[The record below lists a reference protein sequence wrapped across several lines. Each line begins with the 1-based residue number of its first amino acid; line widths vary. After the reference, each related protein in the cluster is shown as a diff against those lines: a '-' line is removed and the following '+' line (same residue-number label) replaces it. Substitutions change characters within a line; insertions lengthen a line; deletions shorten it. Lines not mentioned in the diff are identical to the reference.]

1 MSLELAD
8 NLNYLRESAE
18 IAWRV
23 HSQEV
28 GNSNI
33 PYTSLLRTDVVVVTA
48 VILQT
53 SKTSC
58 RSYCQP
64 NYLLL
69 IV

>member
-8 NLNYLRESAE
+8 NLNCLTESAE
-18 IAWRV
+18 IAWKV

-28 GNSNI
+28 DNSNI
-33 PYTSLLRTDVVVVTA
+33 PYTGLLMTDVVVVT
-48 VILQT
+48 ILQT

-64 NYLLL
+64 NYLLF